1 MMNKR
6 ELIQLI
12 DSLNIDRDEFWV
24 LTSGALVLRGIYEEA
39 KDLDLGV
46 SEKGLKQL
54 KENYN
59 LKQKENGWYI
69 VNDLVE
75 CCLDTRNVEKI
86 GDYYVESIDR
96 YYKYL
101 LESNREKDKLRIPLV
116 EEYIKQRGGLNV
128 RVKKSKL

>member
-86 GDYYVESIDR
+86 I
-96 YYKYL
+96 
-101 LESNREKDKLRIPLV
+101 
-116 EEYIKQRGGLNV
+116 
-128 RVKKSKL
+128 